1 MKKIFMIGLG
11 GSVPGANI
19 EVHDMQFVY
28 AESLE
33 DTYEILKERWY
44 GSSLHI
50 DSYREFTYIDGYK
63 VIPNGD
69 SKEEL
74 FMIVYGGYNPEEI
87 DEVHKYSFIFAS
99 NETEAKQKAKKVISH
114 FKHIDHVDSVVN
126 VAKSIPLR
134 LGFQPSSHAF
144 KDSELTHT
152 FIKLK

>member
-33 DTYEILKERWY
+33 ETYEVLKERWY

-50 DSYREFTYIDGYK
+50 DSYREFTFIDGYK

-69 SKEEL
+69 SKEDL

-87 DEVHKYSFIFAS
+87 DEVHKYAFVFATD
-99 NETEAKQKAKKVISH
+99 EIQAKTKAKQMMKNH
-114 FKHIDHVDSVVN
+114 QHIDHVDSIVN
-126 VAKSIPLR
+126 VAKSIPMR
-134 LGFQPSSHAF
+134 LGFQPSSKTF
-144 KDSELTHT
+144 SDSKLTHT